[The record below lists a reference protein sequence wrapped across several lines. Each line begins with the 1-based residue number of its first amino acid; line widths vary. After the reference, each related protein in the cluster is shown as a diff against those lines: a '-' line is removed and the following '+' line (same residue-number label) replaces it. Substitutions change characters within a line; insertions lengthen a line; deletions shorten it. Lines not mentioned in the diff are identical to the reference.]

1 MSTSR
6 YIARLMGPLLL
17 TLGLGMV
24 FGLAA
29 SPGTY
34 MTMMKQFAGEPSF
47 VFVVGMLALVAGLAI
62 VNAHNVW
69 VGDWR
74 VIITILGW
82 LAVIRGI
89 LSLLFPV
96 RLHGVAERVLAD
108 PTAPTI
114 GAVITIVLGALLTWV
129 GYEHL
134 WAQKPAPAAKP
145 AARAARTRAA
155 SARKAA
161 KRAPARK
168 SRARKRKR
176 S

>member
-17 TLGLGMV
+17 ALGLGIV
-24 FGLAA
+24 FGLASA
-29 SPGTY
+29 PEAY
-34 MTMMKQFAGEPSF
+34 MAMMRQFTGAPSF
-47 VFVVGMLALVAGLAI
+47 VFVMGMLALVAGLAI

-82 LAVIRGI
+82 LAVIRGV
-89 LSLLFPV
+89 LSLLFPL
-96 RLHGVAERVLAD
+96 RLHGIAEQMMAGRTG
-108 PTAPTI
+108 PTV
-114 GAVITIVLGALLTWV
+114 GAVITIVLGAVLTWV
-129 GYEHL
+129 GYEHV

-145 AARAARTRAA
+145 AAKTVRARRAP
-155 SARKAA
+155 ARKSA

-168 SRARKRKR
+168 SRARRR
-176 S
+176 

>member
-1 MSTSR
+1 MSTST

-24 FGLAA
+24 FGLAS

-47 VFVVGMLALVAGLAI
+47 VFIVGMLALVAGLAI

-69 VGDWR
+69 VRDWR

-96 RLHGVAERVLAD
+96 RLHGVAERVLVD
-108 PTAPTI
+108 PTGPTI

-134 WAQKPAPAAKP
+134 WQQKPAPAA
-145 AARAARTRAA
+145 RSARTRAA
-155 SARKAA
+155 PARKAA

-168 SRARKRKR
+168 SRDRKRQR
-176 S
+176 R